1 MLYILSVLN
10 NGQLI
15 FGVCITMTCLLSAF
29 GASGVC
35 GGDRFTVFTNFTI
48 AESDEAVDFTVSGA
62 FCSKQCRDA
71 SVHEVFFLIRAA
83 LCADATHG
91 LST

>member
-1 MLYILSVLN
+1 MSVANLFITNCMPAMLYISSVLN

-15 FGVCITMTCLLSAF
+15 LGVYITMTCLLSAI

-48 AESDEAVDFTVSGA
+48 AEPYEAVDFTVSGVA
-62 FCSKQCRDA
+62 FCSKTM
-71 SVHEVFFLIRAA
+71 S
-83 LCADATHG
+83 
-91 LST
+91 

>member
-1 MLYILSVLN
+1 
-10 NGQLI
+10 
-15 FGVCITMTCLLSAF
+15 MTCLLSAI

-48 AESDEAVDFTVSGA
+48 GEPDEAVVFTVSGVA

-71 SVHEVFFLIRAA
+71 GVHEVFTFDQGSS
-83 LCADATHG
+83 LCRCYTWPLNLVNTENAQPIYM
-91 LST
+91 SS